1 MANVY
6 VPFPKCKLKV
16 MVKVTM
22 TNNNYLRAP
31 TFSVGVPYITRAFGL
46 TLYAV
51 AVKYK
56 LKRFRVNCF
65 FSCTS
70 FTKEFQ
76 YHWYMLQI
84 TAKDGRLDYEVETIY
99 WKDAFVKQ

>member
-46 TLYAV
+46 TRTV
-51 AVKYK
+51 CSGCEIQVKEIP
-56 LKRFRVNCF
+56 C
-65 FSCTS
+65 
-70 FTKEFQ
+70 
-76 YHWYMLQI
+76 
-84 TAKDGRLDYEVETIY
+84 
-99 WKDAFVKQ
+99 